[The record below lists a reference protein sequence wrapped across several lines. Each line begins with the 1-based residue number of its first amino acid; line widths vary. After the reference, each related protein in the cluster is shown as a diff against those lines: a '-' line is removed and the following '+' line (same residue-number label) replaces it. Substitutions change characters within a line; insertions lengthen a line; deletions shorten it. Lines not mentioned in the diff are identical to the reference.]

1 MMHNKA
7 FTLVELIVVITI
19 LAVLWTI
26 AFVSFQWYAA
36 SSRDS
41 VRITDLKNIDKV
53 LKLKVTAWETLLLP
67 EQALKITASWTTL
80 SYQWNMSEKLLNH
93 YGITNGWL
101 DPLDNIPYTYSVNE
115 NRNKYQLL
123 WFLETWDSVA
133 LNVAQTFADNSQRF
147 PKTTW
152 DTLWILLDETTNIP
166 LVESWST
173 TELDIETTADTYW
186 LIIQNSTSI
195 QKWDKEFLTSELDFK
210 IHTKWS
216 CKNILLNGLSKW
228 DGFYLIEPKWTEGF
242 KVYCDMTTDG
252 WGWTALFRMNASKHK
267 IDFWYSNKNT
277 LIWDEYNYLEK
288 SDLFTYNEISVTNSK
303 WYDGWE
309 YVFEKIWN
317 DLYAKRW
324 TLKNAKIVD
333 NRSGL
338 SKRISEWIS
347 LSGTIYTYWANAFS
361 YNGNTYN
368 YLLHNNT
375 SIYNYDFPF
384 YTSSLSPLSDK
395 PWWGRH
401 YRQNEISTIFV
412 RDTGKNKRLKH
423 FNGARRYDQDL
434 YAESCKDYKESNYYR
449 AEWDWYYWIKSGTV
463 SLTKVY
469 CDMNNL

>member
-93 YGITNGWL
+93 YGVTNGWL

-173 TELDIETTADTYW
+173 TELDIETTADRYW

-228 DGFYLIEPKWTEGF
+228 DGIYKINPTWNDEME
-242 KVYCDMTTDG
+242 VYCDMTTDWG
-252 WGWTALFRMNASKHK
+252 GWTLIVRIKGNSQSHKNVNGIWWVVKPWLSEVSKLSDVNINNIGWLESTVYKMTCFDFTQYFK
-267 IDFWYSNKNT
+267 I
-277 LIWDEYNYLEK
+277 
-288 SDLFTYNEISVTNSK
+288 SDKTWNS
-303 WYDGWE
+303 WGRTD
-309 YVFEKIWN
+309 
-317 DLYAKRW
+317 
-324 TLKNAKIVD
+324 
-333 NRSGL
+333 
-338 SKRISEWIS
+338 
-347 LSGTIYTYWANAFS
+347 
-361 YNGNTYN
+361 
-368 YLLHNNT
+368 YLL
-375 SIYNYDFPF
+375 
-384 YTSSLSPLSDK
+384 
-395 PWWGRH
+395 
-401 YRQNEISTIFV
+401 
-412 RDTGKNKRLKH
+412 KRLKVSDTY
-423 FNGARRYDQDL
+423 NGRYDFTGH
-434 YAESCKDYKESNYYR
+434 AANTNYWLASWR
-449 AEWDWYYWIKSGTV
+449 DGAWNIRNGGIHLDFVSHSLAEWNGCYQNTGWKRWGQDWLLWVK
-463 SLTKVY
+463 
-469 CDMNNL
+469 

>member
-1 MMHNKA
+1 MKKINKA

-195 QKWDKEFLTSELDFK
+195 QKWDKEFLRSELDFR
-210 IHTKWS
+210 IYPKWN
-216 CKNILLNGLSKW
+216 CQNILLNWLSKGNGLYVINPTW
-228 DGFYLIEPKWTEGF
+228 VMDIN
-242 KVYCDMTTDG
+242 VYCDMITDG
-252 WGWTALFRMNASKHK
+252 GWWTAVLNMWQDFFDYNVDGDVGCNTNKDLCISSAWSQLKINDIMFEWAEQKIVNNNYQTKFIFNSPVNTKDKTLKYLMNN
-267 IDFWYSNKNT
+267 DW
-277 LIWDEYNYLEK
+277 
-288 SDLFTYNEISVTNSK
+288 VTNCS
-303 WYDGWE
+303 YGYGWG
-309 YVFEKIWN
+309 IWN
-317 DLYAKRW
+317 VTKVIKALDKGIMWPDY
-324 TLKNAKIVD
+324 D
-333 NRSGL
+333 S
-338 SKRISEWIS
+338 
-347 LSGTIYTYWANAFS
+347 
-361 YNGNTYN
+361 
-368 YLLHNNT
+368 LLHDKAMNVCIKDW
-375 SIYNYDFPF
+375 IYRPGDNYTFILWSTHGNSAGWPQNVYNKHWHKF
-384 YTSSLSPLSDK
+384 Y
-395 PWWGRH
+395 RV
-401 YRQNEISTIFV
+401 FV
-412 RDTGKNKRLKH
+412 R
-423 FNGARRYDQDL
+423 
-434 YAESCKDYKESNYYR
+434 
-449 AEWDWYYWIKSGTV
+449 
-463 SLTKVY
+463 
-469 CDMNNL
+469 

>member
-228 DGFYLIEPKWTEGF
+228 DGIYKINPTWNDEME
-242 KVYCDMTTDG
+242 VYCDMTTDWG
-252 WGWTALFRMNASKHK
+252 GWTLVSNSKNK
-267 IDFWYSNKNT
+267 IVNGIKWWIFNDKISDW
-277 LIWDEYNYLEK
+277 NYLITENIQWDNLLLSCIDNWVEK
-288 SDLFTYNEISVTNSK
+288 ILKVTNQ
-303 WYDGWE
+303 
-309 YVFEKIWN
+309 
-317 DLYAKRW
+317 
-324 TLKNAKIVD
+324 
-333 NRSGL
+333 
-338 SKRISEWIS
+338 
-347 LSGTIYTYWANAFS
+347 
-361 YNGNTYN
+361 
-368 YLLHNNT
+368 
-375 SIYNYDFPF
+375 
-384 YTSSLSPLSDK
+384 SD
-395 PWWGRH
+395 
-401 YRQNEISTIFV
+401 
-412 RDTGKNKRLKH
+412 
-423 FNGARRYDQDL
+423 
-434 YAESCKDYKESNYYR
+434 C
-449 AEWDWYYWIKSGTV
+449 IKSMF
-463 SLTKVY
+463 SLTPEFWICNVGLNWEKNY
-469 CDMNNL
+469 SIIKNWEIDENLWDNTREWRPNWLWRYSLEFKDIHMWNAQFGYWLENNFCNWTVTNDIYKIYLK